1 MWPWSCITRGCLWSL
16 KSPPQAQ
23 SFSHPPSPGPVG
35 QAQTLSCRPSH
46 ACLTAAPCHDGH
58 GPTLPNCKPPIN
70 GFLFW
75 VAPVMAPPHT
85 NRTVTTAGSEV
96 MHNQD
101 PLSSSLEISVAF
113 PARWELRSLP
123 RMKLYCA
130 SWAFLI
136 FLFKVQPGS
145 RSVSAMNLASWN
157 CCRT

>member
-1 MWPWSCITRGCLWSL
+1 MWPWRCITRGCLWSL

-23 SFSHPPSPGPVG
+23 S
-35 QAQTLSCRPSH
+35 LSCRPSH

-58 GPTLPNCKPPIN
+58 GPTLSNCKPPIN

-101 PLSSSLEISVAF
+101 PLSSSLETSVAF
-113 PARWELRSLP
+113 PARWELRLP

-145 RSVSAMNLASWN
+145 RSVSAINLASWN